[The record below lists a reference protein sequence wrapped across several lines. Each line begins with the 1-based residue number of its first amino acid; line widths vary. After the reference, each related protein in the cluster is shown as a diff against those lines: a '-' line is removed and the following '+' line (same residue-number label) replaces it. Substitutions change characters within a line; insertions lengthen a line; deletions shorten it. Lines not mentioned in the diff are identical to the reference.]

1 VRIAVVV
8 KQVPTFTE
16 MALDDDGRLVRAGL
30 PLELNPYCRR
40 AVSQAVH
47 LAAAG
52 AAAAAAGGSRTG
64 VTVMTLGP
72 PSAEDVLRES
82 IAWATARGVEADG
95 ILVSDPAFAGSD
107 TLATARALAAA
118 LRRAGPFDLILTG
131 RNSVDADTGQVPPEL
146 AELLDLPFLTGVR
159 TLELD
164 GHRVRARCQHD
175 DGWVDAEVDLPALL
189 SCAERLIEPCKVEP
203 AGRAAVPADRIGRLA
218 AADLGPG
225 PWGQAGSPTRV
236 GAVRVHEVAREGVV
250 LDGPLDEQIRR
261 AADVLVRRG
270 ALAVVDDTAATPRPS
285 LPRPGNRNGPAV
297 AVVLEADR
305 PHVTQELLS
314 AAATLAHAVDGH
326 VVALADPPE
335 ADAARLGSWGADE
348 VVVLDGGAVGL
359 AAEDVGRAVA
369 EWADQAGP
377 WAVLAPSTAWGR
389 EVAGRA
395 AARLGAGLTGDAVG
409 LDVADGRL
417 VAWKPAFG
425 GQVVA
430 AITASSAVQMA
441 TVRPGMLARR
451 APRSDGA
458 AITRMA
464 VTPRGRVRIHAAAR
478 DDDTNTLAEAAVVV
492 GVGSGLTPDDY
503 ADLQGLIDVLGAEL
517 GATRKVTDEG
527 WQPHARQIG
536 ITGRSIAPNLYVAVA
551 LSGKFNHMV
560 GVRSA
565 GTILAINDDPT
576 MPVFAA
582 ADVGIVGDWRVAVP
596 ALAAELRARL

>member
-1 VRIAVVV
+1 MRIAVVV

-16 MALDDDGRLVRAGL
+16 MALDADGRLIRAGL

-40 AVSQAVH
+40 AVSQAVE

-52 AAAAAAGGSRTG
+52 TAAGGSAPGR

-82 IAWATARGVEADG
+82 ISWGADRGAETDG
-95 ILVSDPAFAGSD
+95 ILITDPAFAGSD

-118 LRRAGPFDLILTG
+118 LRLAGPFDLILTG

-146 AELLDLPFLTGVR
+146 AELLDLPFLSGVR
-159 TLELD
+159 SLQLD
-164 GHRVRARCQHD
+164 GRRLRVRCEHD
-175 DGWVDAEVDLPALL
+175 DGWVDAEVGLPALL
-189 SCAERLIEPCKVEP
+189 SCAERLIQPCKVDP
-203 AGRAAVPADRIGRLA
+203 AGRAAVPEERIRRLA
-218 AADLGPG
+218 AGDLGPG

-236 GAVRVHEVAREGVV
+236 GAVRVHEVRREGLV
-250 LDGPLDEQIRR
+250 LGGPIDDQVRR
-261 AADVLVRRG
+261 AVDVLVRRG
-270 ALAVVDDTAATPRPS
+270 ALAVPTDGVRPPPPS
-285 LPRPGNRNGPAV
+285 LAGPGNRSGPGV

-305 PHVTQELLS
+305 PHVTQELLT
-314 AAATLAHAVDGH
+314 AAVELADAIDGH
-326 VVALADPPE
+326 VVALADSTE

-348 VVVLDGGAVGL
+348 LVVLVNEPGAALV
-359 AAEDVGRAVA
+359 AEDVGRAVA
-369 EWADQAGP
+369 DWAAQARP

-409 LDVADGRL
+409 LDVVADRL

-441 TVRPGMLARR
+441 TIRPGMLPRR
-451 APRSDGA
+451 APRPDGA
-458 AITRMA
+458 ATTRMA
-464 VTPRGRVRIHAAAR
+464 VASRGRLRIHAASR

-492 GVGSGLTPDDY
+492 GVGSGLTPADY
-503 ADLQGLIDVLGAEL
+503 PALQGLLDVLGAEL
-517 GATRKVTDEG
+517 GATRKVTDDG

-536 ITGRSIAPNLYVAVA
+536 ITGRSIAPNLYIAVA

-565 GTILAINDDPT
+565 GTILAVNDNPA

-582 ADVGIVGDWRVAVP
+582 ADVGIVGDWRAVVP
-596 ALAAELRARL
+596 ALAAELRSRL